1 MDLGL
6 LQREVAAEI
15 GVHVQTLA
23 LWEQRRS
30 SPTIRQWP
38 GIIRF
43 LGYNPVGEPETF
55 AELLHAARRRL
66 GYSHRRLGETLRLD
80 PSAIYKWEHGKVPRN
95 VRSWRRLEPMFEALG
110 IGLEIRRGLWP
121 KRYRTKRQESSR

>member
-23 LWEQRRS
+23 LWERRRS
-30 SPTIRQWP
+30 HPTIRQWP

-43 LGYNPVGEPETF
+43 LGYDPVGEPET
-55 AELLHAARRRL
+55 
-66 GYSHRRLGETLRLD
+66 
-80 PSAIYKWEHGKVPRN
+80 
-95 VRSWRRLEPMFEALG
+95 
-110 IGLEIRRGLWP
+110 
-121 KRYRTKRQESSR
+121 